1 MVTRIKPQ
9 PNALVVV
16 FERDGEK
23 PVRVEAIH
31 GEKAL
36 VRAVALLLARSNLHV
51 GDRLTVEAAD

>member
-1 MVTRIKPQ
+1 MVTHIKPQ

-36 VRAVALLLARSNLHV
+36 LRAVALLLR
-51 GDRLTVEAAD
+51 R

>member
-1 MVTRIKPQ
+1 MVARIKPQ
-9 PNALVVV
+9 PHALAVV

-23 PVRVEAIH
+23 PVRIEAIH

-36 VRAVALLLARSNLHV
+36 VRAVALLLRRSKLHV